1 MLRGTCCCQL
11 SIVCSITPERWRASY
26 GHYGSVGP
34 GGIGVLWESVL
45 TVLIVLM
52 ASKVA
57 MPHAAEEREATRILM
72 VCARR
77 AASVLRAL
85 CPEKAGAAGDRRC
98 DVECGLQVGYDG
110 GSRHS
115 CRGLEYRG

>member
-1 MLRGTCCCQL
+1 MLLSVVDSVFDHAGEVAGLIRSLWVGGPRGHRR
-11 SIVCSITPERWRASY
+11 P
-26 GHYGSVGP
+26 VGV
-34 GGIGVLWESVL
+34 GVDGVNSADGIEGC
-45 TVLIVLM
+45 
-52 ASKVA
+52 
-57 MPHAAEEREATRILM
+57 HAACGRGEREREATRILM